1 MSKHSR
7 KIKSSRKG
15 LKNKVLRKLTIKK
28 KKALSRDKTKKG
40 GGWFRNDRP
49 YFFNLLSKARRS
61 ETNFLNRYKRQSK
74 TTKEY
79 LNALNKHIENLEEID
94 RLILGNDTKG
104 KGSFR
109 RLFID
114 GILKDEVNRKGYEI
128 DNDNPLL
135 IRNYAYSSYNN
146 LRDLKNGHMR
156 RQIRYKLWKDF
167 EQKSDYIREILV
179 TPIDDNKVKVTIV
192 PVDRKPSEHDVK
204 LDQEYILPPG
214 DVRSMLRGILERTHI
229 DILPHSSDKE
239 GEQLLITLGRKIKE
253 SSLSKGKSTDSDL
266 KKDIK
271 DIKGKQPYKPQ
282 SSKGKDLVLDVDKF
296 FKETQGRSKSTSG
309 AVSLKVDNKTEQ
321 TNKQSNN
328 ATPKNKQCE
337 EITDEN
343 ECRAKKNCFYEYKNK
358 KCIFKN
364 KNKKKKG
371 KKNKPKKQQP

>member
-7 KIKSSRKG
+7 KIKRSRKG
-15 LKNKVLRKLTIKK
+15 LKTPVLRKLTIKK
-28 KKALSRDKTKKG
+28 NKAQSRNKTKKG

-49 YFFNLLSKARRS
+49 YFFQLLSKARRS

-79 LNALNKHIENLEEID
+79 LNALNRHIENLEEID
-94 RLILGNDTKG
+94 RLILGKDTKG

-192 PVDRKPSEHDVK
+192 PVDRKP
-204 LDQEYILPPG
+204 
-214 DVRSMLRGILERTHI
+214 
-229 DILPHSSDKE
+229 
-239 GEQLLITLGRKIKE
+239 
-253 SSLSKGKSTDSDL
+253 
-266 KKDIK
+266 
-271 DIKGKQPYKPQ
+271 
-282 SSKGKDLVLDVDKF
+282 
-296 FKETQGRSKSTSG
+296 
-309 AVSLKVDNKTEQ
+309 
-321 TNKQSNN
+321 
-328 ATPKNKQCE
+328 
-337 EITDEN
+337 
-343 ECRAKKNCFYEYKNK
+343 
-358 KCIFKN
+358 
-364 KNKKKKG
+364 
-371 KKNKPKKQQP
+371 

>member
-49 YFFNLLSKARRS
+49 YFFQLLSKARRS

-94 RLILGNDTKG
+94 RLILGVI
-104 KGSFR
+104 S
-109 RLFID
+109 LFID

-128 DNDNPLL
+128 DNYNPLL

-192 PVDRKPSEHDVK
+192 PVDRKPSEHDIK

-239 GEQLLITLGRKIKE
+239 GDQLLITLGRKIKD
-253 SSLSKGKSTDSDL
+253 SGLSKGKSTDSDL
-266 KKDIK
+266 KKNIK
-271 DIKGKQPYKPQ
+271 FLGGIIKF
-282 SSKGKDLVLDVDKF
+282 LM
-296 FKETQGRSKSTSG
+296 
-309 AVSLKVDNKTEQ
+309 
-321 TNKQSNN
+321 
-328 ATPKNKQCE
+328 
-337 EITDEN
+337 EN
-343 ECRAKKNCFYEYKNK
+343 Y
-358 KCIFKN
+358 
-364 KNKKKKG
+364 
-371 KKNKPKKQQP
+371 